1 MAKQSCAR
9 VCWVWV
15 LWSVAG
21 AWAERRSSSAGRRRA
36 ASAGRSRSTSRPRS
50 ASRRGRSPPRVGA
63 AGGSMTKR
71 DQEALAA
78 RQWQA
83 QRRSPDRRRASRGRS
98 PERRLQEQSRARQIE
113 RPFATAPATSA
124 PEHSIWTGH
133 ASSDPVRQAQ
143 MTASDAAAAA
153 RAAVKQAAALRAQ
166 AATPVSSWPAADPA
180 PSNLDEACLKLDDV
194 LSRVGAALRAVN
206 DQYLE
211 SRPAEHQ
218 PDPAPGPQAAAED
231 SRLMDAQ
238 AAAPAGQLHGHSA
251 NAEDEE
257 AAALAELAGLD
268 NRLGEVQS
276 RAVKAQADQQRWR
289 QFFMRADVGGRGTA
303 HRDDLLALLGS
314 SGLSI
319 TGAANSDAV
328 ETLRQALAGS
338 DEVVTLQQFMAQVRV
353 AMPADGSPRATHA
366 SRKQPRREQQPPQ
379 GVATAPDGSP
389 RATYASMEQSHRDQ
403 PAVSAPQQA
412 WTTVQDAA
420 PTVSA
425 VSMISA
431 PAEDTEHY
439 GNRQVAM
446 AAPLARLDL
455 PGKEDRD
462 RMFDRWDRNGNG
474 ALSLAEIDA
483 AVVDRWPHFNHK
495 PSLMRAYRAADV
507 NGNGLIKRRE
517 FHLLLEYLIY
527 FTDVWDLFDAVDTT
541 HDHRLNFSE
550 FHAAAEKLRLDATE
564 EELEQAFI
572 TMDMRDG
579 GQGFVLFEEFSK
591 WCAHRHINPEHHG
604 NGFGSSDVA
613 ATPPSVGLARDRVHA
628 VLAEDQHP
636 DAYDTEALRL
646 AFAMYCESS
655 SKVGKTK
662 WMTSPKFMRMM
673 RDSGVIWTRNKA
685 PDMEPTPSG
694 SPQRA
699 TARPLGPAGL
709 PKAQIDVIFA
719 KALRIGKQR
728 DGDGPP
734 RMANGK
740 TLGFEGFVFALHS
753 LAVQLFFPGADLDSV
768 RTIDMQ
774 ERIGTPSHLYLYY
787 TDDLLY
793 ASA

>member
-1 MAKQSCAR
+1 
-9 VCWVWV
+9 
-15 LWSVAG
+15 
-21 AWAERRSSSAGRRRA
+21 
-36 ASAGRSRSTSRPRS
+36 
-50 ASRRGRSPPRVGA
+50 
-63 AGGSMTKR
+63 MTKR

-98 PERRLQEQSRARQIE
+98 PERGLQEQPRARQIE
-113 RPFATAPATSA
+113 RPFAPAPVASA
-124 PEHSIWTGH
+124 PEHTMWAAH
-133 ASSDPVRQAQ
+133 ASSGPVRQAQ
-143 MTASDAAAAA
+143 MSASDAAAAA
-153 RAAVKQAAALRAQ
+153 RAAVEQAAALRAQ

-194 LSRVGAALRAVN
+194 LGRVGAALRAVN

-211 SRPAEHQ
+211 SRSAEHQ
-218 PDPAPGPQAAAED
+218 PHPAPEA
-231 SRLMDAQ
+231 SRPMDAQ
-238 AAAPAGQLHGHSA
+238 AAAPAGLPHGHSV

-268 NRLGEVQS
+268 SRLGEVQS

-303 HRDDLLALLGS
+303 HRDDLLALLDS

-319 TGAANSDAV
+319 TGAAKSDAV

-353 AMPADGSPRATHA
+353 AMPADGSPRATYA
-366 SRKQPRREQQPPQ
+366 SREQPHREQQPSQKVATAPDGSLRATYASTDQPHREQQPPQ
-379 GVATAPDGSP
+379 EVATAPDGSP
-389 RATYASMEQSHRDQ
+389 RATYTSKEQSHREQ

-412 WTTVQDAA
+412 WTTVQDVA

-425 VSMISA
+425 VSMVSA

-439 GNRQVAM
+439 GNGKVAM

-455 PGKEDRD
+455 PGKEERD
-462 RMFDRWDRNGNG
+462 RLFDSWDTNGNG

-507 NGNGLIKRRE
+507 NGDGFIKRRE

-527 FTDVWDLFDAVDTT
+527 FTDLWDLFDAVDTT

-550 FHAAAEKLRLDATE
+550 FHAAAEKLRLNATE

-572 TMDMRDG
+572 TMDMRNG

-591 WCAHRHINPEHHG
+591 WCAHRHINAEHHG

-628 VLAEDQHP
+628 VLAEEQHP

-685 PDMEPTPSG
+685 PDMEPTPGG
-694 SPQRA
+694 SPQRG

-709 PKAQIDVIFA
+709 PKAQVDVIFA

-728 DGDGPP
+728 DGDGRP

-768 RTIDMQ
+768 RTTDMQ
-774 ERIGTPSHLYLYY
+774 ERIGAPSHLYL
-787 TDDLLY
+787 
-793 ASA
+793 